1 MALRRLDPKRLLAAI
16 FLIAT
21 LLPAA
26 ARPGEPE
33 DFKAI
38 SDLLSLGVTR
48 SALNRCKLYLS
59 RYPEG
64 PHRAQVSAWGG
75 NLLLQA
81 GNPSEALPLLQEAAS
96 GGPIEDQDGV
106 RLDLCEALIDLGQP
120 AEALGVL
127 QGVKPA
133 QEAEQERLSDLAG
146 RAKAAQ
152 AKGESGPAPAQ
163 GGPAAPKAPSPA
175 SPEPVPPRALALS
188 PTPPPAAPEKEK
200 LPAALPTSAP
210 SQQAP
215 EAAPAEPSPSSLRLQ
230 EALALAEKGHDEE
243 AVGAL
248 KKLLA
253 DGSLDP
259 AVAKE
264 SRLAL
269 GTSLY
274 RLGRFDQSIQVL
286 APLTGGKSPDAGAL
300 LLSAWDLHRMGHDEK
315 AYEAVRKASPLP
327 GWREASALEPARLA
341 AVEREPEVVLAAA
354 QDVLKDPQE
363 GPAAVRALL
372 LSARAYEQLGD
383 AASALKA
390 LEGAL
395 PQMPAGEEQYM
406 EALSAARIAWQDVRD
421 AKRAAR
427 WLVLAAQSAPDDAAR
442 ARVKLAEARMGWE
455 RGESTEALQALA
467 EITKLYPN
475 TPSMPEAYLLLGR
488 MLMAEGNRERA
499 FEALKVVGNSFPS
512 SPAYAEASLVQAE
525 SLLALGRGA
534 DAAQVLKAIEGRALP
549 PELERKRLRL
559 QAQVTLSQGDCGKA
573 AALLAQAEALRG
585 DLSEEDF
592 FSTLACGQ
600 RNGRIDESL
609 DSADSLK
616 DPVLRKALRFRAAE
630 AMEAAGK
637 GTQARDLWGELAAEG
652 GPDGALALWCLAD
665 GQLAAGLDVEGLA
678 SMKALAAFTAEEP
691 LATLAQYRLER
702 YFLDKRDAGAALA
715 NIAVF
720 RRAEPPRAGEAEEL
734 LSAAREKTRTG
745 NAAAG
750 RELYQT
756 YLDRFPGKPGAGE
769 ASLAVAKEA
778 AARGDWAGARKILEK
793 IPSSPAGDLL
803 LGQACL
809 NLGDPEAS
817 QAVVERALGSSLEL
831 GPDGVCQAN
840 LLAAEAAVARG
851 KTAEATAHYS
861 GYARYVKATK
871 SNKEALLDAALFL
884 QEQGQYDDA
893 LAAFDKLLKVTKDPA
908 VPFQYAYTLELS
920 GRKEEALKAFLKAAK
935 SPSPMW
941 APTARYRAAELYADL
956 GHFKEA
962 IAIYKDMAVSAKG
975 TVQGDF
981 AKQRLQELQDELAE
995 SQPASKKPATEKEP
1009 ALKKGAAKPATEKQ
1023 PALKKSS
1030 AKPPATKPAA
1040 QKPTLKKGS
1049 GTLPAAKPAV
1059 KKKSA
1064 TAKKPA
1070 SKIESPPKTKTK
1082 DNP

>member
-1 MALRRLDPKRLLAAI
+1 MRLLAAI

-38 SDLLSLGVTR
+38 SGLLSLGVTR

-64 PHRAQVSAWGG
+64 SHRAQVSAWGG
-75 NLLLQA
+75 NLFLQA
-81 GNPSEALPLLQEAAS
+81 GNPSEALPLLQEAVS

-106 RLDLCEALIDLGQP
+106 RLDLCEALIDVGQP

-133 QEAEQERLSDLAG
+133 QEAEQERLSELAG

-163 GGPAAPKAPSPA
+163 GGPAAPKAPLPA
-175 SPEPVPPRALALS
+175 SPEPVPPRAPAPS
-188 PTPPPAAPEKEK
+188 PISPPAAPDMEKT
-200 LPAALPTSAP
+200 PAALPTSAP
-210 SQQAP
+210 SQQVP
-215 EAAPAEPSPSSLRLQ
+215 EAAPAEPSPSNLRLQ

-243 AVGAL
+243 AVGAM

-274 RLGRFDQSIQVL
+274 RLGRFDQSLQLL
-286 APLTGGKSPDAGAL
+286 APLTGGKPPDAGAL

-315 AYEAVRKASPLP
+315 AYEAVRKASPLA
-327 GWREASALEPARLA
+327 GWKEASALEPARLA

-354 QDVLKDPQE
+354 QDVLKDSQE

-395 PQMPAGEEQYM
+395 PQMSAGEEQYL
-406 EALSAARIAWQDVRD
+406 EALNAARIAWQDVRD
-421 AKRAAR
+421 TKRAAR
-427 WLVLAAQSAPDDAAR
+427 WLALAAASAPDDAAR

-475 TPSMPEAYLLLGR
+475 TPSMPETYLLLGR
-488 MLMAEGNRERA
+488 MLLAEGNRERA

-559 QAQVTLSQGDCGKA
+559 QAQVTLSQGDCDKA
-573 AALLAQAEALRG
+573 AALLAQAEALKG
-585 DLSEEDF
+585 DLSEEDL

-600 RNGRIDESL
+600 RNGRIDETL
-609 DSADSLK
+609 ESADSLK
-616 DPVLRKALRFRAAE
+616 DPVLRKALRFRTAE
-630 AMEAAGK
+630 TMETAGK

-665 GQLAAGLDVEGLA
+665 GQLAAGLEVEGLA
-678 SMKALAAFTAEEP
+678 SMKALSAFTAEEP

-702 YFLDKRDAGAALA
+702 YFLDRRDAGAALA
-715 NIAVF
+715 SIAAF

-734 LSAAREKTRTG
+734 LTAAREKTRTG

-750 RELYQT
+750 REIYQA

-769 ASLAVAKEA
+769 ASLAVSKEA

-793 IPSSPAGDLL
+793 TPSSPARDLL

-809 NLGDPEAS
+809 TLGDPEAS
-817 QAVVERALGSSLEL
+817 QTAEERALASSLEL
-831 GPDGVCQAN
+831 GPDGVCRAN
-840 LLAAEAAVARG
+840 LVAAEAAAARG

-956 GHFKEA
+956 GRFKEA

-975 TVQGDF
+975 TIQGDF
-981 AKQRLQELQDELAE
+981 AKQRLQEFQDELAE
-995 SQPASKKPATEKEP
+995 SQPASKKLATEKRP
-1009 ALKKGAAKPATEKQ
+1009 ALKKGSGKPPAGKPATEKRTTLKKGSGKPPTARLATEKQ

-1030 AKPPATKPAA
+1030 ATPPSAKPSAKKKPAT
-1040 QKPTLKKGS
+1040 S
-1049 GTLPAAKPAV
+1049 
-1059 KKKSA
+1059 
-1064 TAKKPA
+1064 KKPA
-1070 SKIESPPKTKTK
+1070 SKTESPPKTK
-1082 DNP
+1082 DNS